1 MSRFNHKIYDKK
13 ILTFMMVF
21 DNIFLAVI
29 LHNMAV

>member
-1 MSRFNHKIYDKK
+1 MSRFNHKIYNKK
-13 ILTFMMVF
+13 ILTFKMGF